1 MSSSKKEFCIIS
13 KILLDFIS
21 SLTEE
26 QYNNLVKGEAEIKYI
41 EKNIDTVKKQKYDK
55 ILYDLAVENL
65 VEIKIQYIKS
75 NEDLSNKSKLI
86 DFCKYHKINYKTKET
101 NDSII
106 NNIIKFVDINKED
119 IVYRWQKKE
128 NIEESIENVAEEL
141 QKIMNI
147 EEAKIYIKKSKIID
161 NKSNALKLAKQ
172 LNVFVNREHSYD
184 DIVDSIVN
192 SVVGAKIR
200 SYSIRNKFDNVNKD
214 CSDNKN
220 NQL

>member
-75 NEDLSNKSKLI
+75 N
-86 DFCKYHKINYKTKET
+86 
-101 NDSII
+101 
-106 NNIIKFVDINKED
+106 
-119 IVYRWQKKE
+119 
-128 NIEESIENVAEEL
+128 
-141 QKIMNI
+141 
-147 EEAKIYIKKSKIID
+147 
-161 NKSNALKLAKQ
+161 
-172 LNVFVNREHSYD
+172 
-184 DIVDSIVN
+184 
-192 SVVGAKIR
+192 
-200 SYSIRNKFDNVNKD
+200 
-214 CSDNKN
+214 
-220 NQL
+220 